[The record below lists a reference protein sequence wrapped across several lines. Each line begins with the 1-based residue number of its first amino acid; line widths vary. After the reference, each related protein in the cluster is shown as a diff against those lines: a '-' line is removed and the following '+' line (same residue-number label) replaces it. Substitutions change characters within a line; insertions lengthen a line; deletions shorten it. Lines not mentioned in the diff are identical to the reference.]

1 MRLKQFAFLLLFAFY
16 SHSLQSEENNNSK
29 YLSND
34 NNIQNTLKSKNSRE
48 IIIHVVKKGDT
59 LSSISK
65 RYSIKK
71 ELIIKANKLLDE
83 NYIYVGQNLKIIGN
97 LLPDNSSNEKRT
109 YYHEIKKG
117 ETLTEI
123 ANKYNL
129 TVSELTEINKIEN
142 QKILTIGTKLKL
154 IEEISTRE
162 ETPVLETKD
171 QINVDK
177 IKQKKYGPL
186 IITSKTTIIKKRKKF
201 LEASHENGKRLI
213 LQISCEKK
221 EINVRGVGRKWKG
234 WMPARELF
242 EIELL
247 NDFCRDFDE
256 YV

>member
-1 MRLKQFAFLLLFAFY
+1 MKLKLFIFSLLITFFNN
-16 SHSLQSEENNNSK
+16 SLLGEENSQSKDLNLKNS
-29 YLSND
+29 
-34 NNIQNTLKSKNSRE
+34 IQNTLENKNSDNL
-48 IIIHVVKKGDT
+48 IIHVVKKGDT

-97 LLPDNSSNEKRT
+97 SLPDNSSYQKKNF
-109 YYHEIKKG
+109 YHEIKKG